1 MTGFDQKHTQESVQ
15 KPIVVKQ
22 IEFETANSL
31 KNFLESLFQLKPKLM
46 TSFAIEKLRI
56 VIEMHPQLNWAKRA

>member
-1 MTGFDQKHTQESVQ
+1 MTGYDQKHTQESVI

-56 VIEMHPQLNWAKRA
+56 VIEMHP